1 MSGPELTL
9 YYDGNCGICRAE
21 MARLRGWD
29 NGHRL
34 GFTDIAAPDFSPLS
48 LGVSMAAL
56 NAEMHAR
63 TADGRL
69 LAGIDSLLAA
79 YTLVGRGWMVAPLR
93 VAALRPVFSA
103 MACARTSIRCAKNF
117 TLYFCFYRNDGCT
130 MTATAATMTTMMT
143 TRTWLV
149 RWIYAVV
156 AMHLLVGV
164 LLPLCAGSSLTEG
177 YRRGIEDFF
186 FGIDASAGGRALHVW
201 WLSLFGPTVQA
212 AAIWMAGL
220 AVLGDKQRNA
230 FAWAMLV
237 LGLLVWA
244 PQDMLISARAH
255 CWTNLWIDIAAV
267 AVMLP
272 PLIWLFKFDLVL
284 KNGKT
289 T

>member
-1 MSGPELTL
+1 
-9 YYDGNCGICRAE
+9 
-21 MARLRGWD
+21 
-29 NGHRL
+29 
-34 GFTDIAAPDFSPLS
+34 
-48 LGVSMAAL
+48 
-56 NAEMHAR
+56 
-63 TADGRL
+63 
-69 LAGIDSLLAA
+69 
-79 YTLVGRGWMVAPLR
+79 
-93 VAALRPVFSA
+93 
-103 MACARTSIRCAKNF
+103 
-117 TLYFCFYRNDGCT
+117 